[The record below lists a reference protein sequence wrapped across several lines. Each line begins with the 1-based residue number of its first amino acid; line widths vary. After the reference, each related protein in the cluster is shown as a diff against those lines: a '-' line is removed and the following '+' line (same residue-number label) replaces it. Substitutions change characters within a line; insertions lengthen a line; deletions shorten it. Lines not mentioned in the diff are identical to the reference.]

1 MKEINHLPI
10 MKNELKN
17 VLEVLTLAEKLK
29 YELRHSWLSNGRQE
43 SVAEHTWRMSLMVVL
58 LEPYLDK
65 ELDTA
70 RTLKMVIIHDL
81 VEAEAGD
88 QPVFEVTT
96 AKAKELKQAKER
108 QAIENLRTN
117 LGNGLGQ
124 HVYELWHEFE
134 DKQTY
139 EAKVANALD
148 KLEVQI
154 QHNADIK
161 TWLEVEQELALLM
174 GTHTAFDSCLT
185 QFKELIEEF
194 AIQKMEKA
202 GIDTAAVKERVKA
215 NYIPSI

>member
-1 MKEINHLPI
+1 

-17 VLEVLTLAEKLK
+17 VLDVLALSEKLK

-70 RTLKMVIIHDL
+70 RTLKMVIVHDL

-88 QPVFEVTT
+88 IPVFEVST

-108 QAIENLRTN
+108 QAIENLRLQ

-139 EAKVANALD
+139 EAQVANALD

-154 QHNADIK
+154 QHNHADIS
-161 TWLEVEQELALLM
+161 TWLEVEQELCLLM
-174 GTHTAFDSCLT
+174 GTHTGFDKCLT
-185 QFKELIEEF
+185 EFKDLIEEL
-194 AIQKMEKA
+194 AIQKMDQA
-202 GIDTAAVKERVKA
+202 GIDVAAVKQRVAAKYTSL
-215 NYIPSI
+215 N

>member
-1 MKEINHLPI
+1 MKDQ
-10 MKNELKN
+10 LKN
-17 VLEVLTLAEKLK
+17 VLDVLALAERLK
-29 YELRHSWLSNGRQE
+29 FELRHSWLSNGRQE

-88 QPVFEVTT
+88 IPAFEVTT
-96 AKAKELKQAKER
+96 AKAKELKQAKEL
-108 QAIENLRTN
+108 QAIENLRER
-117 LGNGLGQ
+117 LGNGIGQ
-124 HVYELWHEFE
+124 HIYELWHEFE

-154 QHNADIK
+154 QHNHADIS
-161 TWLEVEQELALLM
+161 TWLEVEQELAFVM
-174 GTHTAFDSCLT
+174 GNHTSFDKCLT
-185 QFKELIEEF
+185 QFKELIEEL
-194 AIQKMEKA
+194 AVQKMENA
-202 GIDTAAVKERVKA
+202 GINISAVKERVAAK
-215 NYIPSI
+215 YTMGV